1 MVFLPEVFPKLEI
14 NGLAH
19 WFIFHNG
26 ELLVILGEGKAAVP
40 FSADGPVSEPD
51 IIRKIY
57 LGQLDGRPC
66 YAVEVSNNC
75 CDLSDTAFLGLRK
88 LSGLMGGAFYQV
100 AGRAVQLLHWDQTHQ
115 YCGRCGAQTETK
127 ADEHARV
134 CPACGLVSYP
144 RISPAV
150 ICAITSGERILLARR
165 AGLKFYSVLAGF
177 VDPGETLEE
186 CLRRE
191 IREEVGVEIKNI
203 NYFGSQSWPFPHSLM
218 VGFTAEY
225 AGGDIVVD
233 GVEIEEAGWY
243 TVKNLPPL
251 PDPVSIARRLVNWF
265 AEKYQGY
272 SSALEPDSE

>member
-1 MVFLPEVFPKLEI
+1 MPEVFPKAGI
-14 NGLAH
+14 NGLTH
-19 WFIFHNG
+19 WFVFHNG
-26 ELLVILGEGKAAVP
+26 ELLVILREGKATVP
-40 FSADGPVSEPD
+40 LSYDGPVPGPD

-75 CDLSDTAFLGLRK
+75 CDLPDTAFLGLRK
-88 LSGLMGGAFYQV
+88 LSGLMGEIFYQV

-127 ADEHARV
+127 AGEHAKV

-218 VGFTAEY
+218 IGFTAEY
-225 AGGDIVVD
+225 AGGDIVAD

-243 TVKNLPPL
+243 TANNLPPL
-251 PDPVSIARRLVNWF
+251 PDPVSIARRLVNWYV
-265 AEKYQGY
+265 EKYQGY
-272 SSALEPDSE
+272 SSVLEPDSE